1 MTLQNQKLGNLVEFN
16 PDTTKQAQ
24 EVTFSR
30 KLQKTIHNQVYFNHN
45 SVKQVPSQKH
55 LGMYLDTKLNFQEHL
70 NNLLSKVSK
79 TIGLL
84 WKLQAF
90 LLCQSLVTVYEAFIR
105 LHLHY
110 GDIIYDQT
118 YNESFGKNGVNTI

>member
-55 LGMYLDTKLNFQEHL
+55 LGIYLDTKLNFQEHPGVIIL
-70 NNLLSKVSK
+70 NS
-79 TIGLL
+79 
-84 WKLQAF
+84 
-90 LLCQSLVTVYEAFIR
+90 
-105 LHLHY
+105 
-110 GDIIYDQT
+110 II
-118 YNESFGKNGVNTI
+118 